1 MRNIILAALTSLV
14 AITALPAHASL
25 ADRYSDEARV
35 ETTEPAP
42 YSGQTVIRG
51 EIVSD
56 SQG

>member
-1 MRNIILAALTSLV
+1 MRNITLAAIASLV
-14 AITALPAHASL
+14 AVAALPAQASL
-25 ADRYSDEARV
+25 ADRDSDNARV

-56 SQG
+56 